1 MTPAQKKN
9 QDTFKKAIAYRK
21 KTGCT
26 LKQAFAYA
34 KGGKVAGL
42 EKVVKKGS
50 KTSVIYSKKVKKKAA
65 KKKAVPKQGVL
76 FGVKKKAA
84 KKKATSYHKDTA
96 SHNVK
101 ISVVSGFF
109 DTTAIKDLDALKKQY
124 FSLAKKY
131 HPDAGGTTV
140 QFQELQAEYDKLLK
154 KILSGSGL
162 SEEQKENE
170 KEIDKAIRDIIDS
183 IINLP
188 GITIELVGKW
198 LWIGGDTYPVRTI
211 LKSAGLVYIKK
222 AGVSYWVYKGVE
234 SKSRGKMDINEI
246 KAKYGVHEF
255 KAPAK
260 KLISGVPKF
269 NKTKLKSALLR
280 LKKGLNKRPV

>member
-1 MTPAQKKN
+1 MTAAQKKN
-9 QDTFKKAIAYRK
+9 QATFKKAIAYRK

-50 KTSVIYSKKVKKKAA
+50 KTSVIYSKKVKKKGA
-65 KKKAVPKQGVL
+65 KKKAAPKQGVL

-269 NKTKLKSALLR
+269 NKTKLQSALLR

>member
-1 MTPAQKKN
+1 MTAAQKKN
-9 QDTFKKAIAYRK
+9 QATFKKAIAYRK

-34 KGGKVAGL
+34 KGEKVAGL

-65 KKKAVPKQGVL
+65 SKQGVL

-84 KKKATSYHKDTA
+84 KKKASSYHKDTA

>member
-1 MTPAQKKN
+1 MTAAQKKARE
-9 QDTFKKAIAYRK
+9 TFKKAIAYRK

-42 EKVVKKGS
+42 EKVVKKGN
-50 KTSVIYSKKVKKKAA
+50 KTAVIYSKKNKKKAAPKQGVLFGMKKKAA
-65 KKKAVPKQGVL
+65 KKK
-76 FGVKKKAA
+76 
-84 KKKATSYHKDTA
+84 TSSYHKDTA

-109 DTTAIKDLDALKKQY
+109 DTTVIKDLDALKKQY

-162 SEEQKENE
+162 SEEQKQNE